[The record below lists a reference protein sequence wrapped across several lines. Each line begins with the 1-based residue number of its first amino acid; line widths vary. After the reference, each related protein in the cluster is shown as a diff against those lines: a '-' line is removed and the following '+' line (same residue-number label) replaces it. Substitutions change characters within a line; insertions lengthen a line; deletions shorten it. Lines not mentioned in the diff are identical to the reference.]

1 MRPANPTR
9 AALVGLIV
17 GALIALALLAG
28 CDDTVTS
35 APRNEVLIGG
45 LFPMTGTRAPNGLA
59 SEAAMQLAIDDVNAQ
74 LAGNTAR
81 LRFAATV
88 EDTRFEAGT
97 AAEKAAL
104 LRSRGVQLVVGPL
117 SSAEVVA
124 VAPVARANAMLV
136 VSPASTAGSLAVA
149 DDGVLRFTPADSLEA
164 VAISAMM
171 WGDGARTIV
180 RLSRDDP
187 GNVDLAS
194 ATAARFTAL
203 GGSVIDAGT
212 YAATTTDFSAAIASL
227 RARVDEAIAARQ
239 GTDGVAVYLTA
250 FDEVTGLFALA
261 ADDPVLASVPWYGS
275 NGDARSATLLA
286 DAVASAFA
294 MRVGFPN
301 PLFGLDEG
309 SRDVWDP
316 LAARIR
322 ARTGLD
328 PDAYALAVYDAVW
341 VAAKAYVAV
350 GPMPPLDALQQS
362 FVATA
367 GTHFGATG
375 WTVLDAAGD
384 RAIGNYDFW
393 AVREVDGTPRWTRI
407 AWYDTRTGSLIR

>member
-1 MRPANPTR
+1 MRPIHSLR
-9 AALVGLIV
+9 AALVAVLLS
-17 GALIALALLAG
+17 AALLAA
-28 CDDTVTS
+28 CDDNSTGTHGG
-35 APRNEVLIGG
+35 EVLLGG

-59 SEAAMQLAIDDVNAQ
+59 SEAAMQLAIDDVNQQ
-74 LAGNTAR
+74 LAGNAAR
-81 LRFAATV
+81 LRFAATI
-88 EDTRFEAGT
+88 EDTRFDAAV

-104 LRSRGVQLVVGPL
+104 LRSRGVRLVVGPL

-124 VAPVARANAMLV
+124 VAPFAQANAMLV
-136 VSPASTAGSLAVA
+136 VSPASTAGSLAIA
-149 DDGVLRFTPADSLEA
+149 GDDVLRFTPPDNLEA

-171 WGDGARTIV
+171 WDDGARTIV

-187 GNVDLAS
+187 GNADLSA

-203 GGSVIDAGT
+203 GGSVIDADT
-212 YAATTTDFSAAIASL
+212 YAATTTDFSAAVATL

-239 GTDGVAVYLTA
+239 GTGGVAVYLTA

-261 ADDPVLASVPWYGS
+261 AGDPVLAAVPWYGS
-275 NGDARSATLLA
+275 NGDARSATLLG
-286 DAVASAFA
+286 DAAASAFA
-294 MRVGFPN
+294 IRVGFPN

-309 SRDVWDP
+309 SRDAWAP
-316 LAARIR
+316 LAERIR

-350 GPMPPLDALQQS
+350 GATPRVDALQRS

-384 RAIGNYDFW
+384 RGIGNYDFW
-393 AVREVDGTPRWTRI
+393 AVREIDGVPRWTPI
-407 AWYDTRTGSLIR
+407 AYYDTRTGSLVR